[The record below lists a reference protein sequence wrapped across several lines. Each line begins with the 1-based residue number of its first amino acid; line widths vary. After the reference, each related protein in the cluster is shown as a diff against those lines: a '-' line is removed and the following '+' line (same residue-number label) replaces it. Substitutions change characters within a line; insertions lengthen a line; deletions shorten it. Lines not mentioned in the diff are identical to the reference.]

1 MPRYRFLTCDVF
13 TELRF
18 GGNQLAVLPD
28 ARGLTTEQMQQIARE
43 FNFAESTFVFPST
56 RHTRQVRIFTPANEM
71 PFAGHPNV
79 GTAFVLASIG
89 ELGSLGDEGTIVFD
103 EIAGPVPIRITST
116 GSQIWCELTAPRP
129 LALGATCPVEVVARA
144 VSLDPSE
151 IVTTAHPPR
160 AASVGAEFLFTE
172 LRNVD
177 ALARSRPNLEGIA
190 ALAEAGVP
198 NFVHLYVRS
207 GDEFDIRARMYA
219 PSAGI
224 LEDPATGS
232 ANVALAAMLAALD
245 PAPDGEFA
253 WRIGQGI
260 EMDRPSV
267 LEARAVKV
275 DGTVSDA
282 FIGGSCVMMM
292 EGTIDVG

>member
-13 TELRF
+13 TEARF

-28 ARGLTTEQMQQIARE
+28 ARGLTTAQMQQITRE
-43 FNFAESTFVFPST
+43 FNFAESTFVLPSE
-56 RHTRQVRIFTPANEM
+56 RHTRQVRIFTPASEM

-89 ELGSLGDEGTIVFD
+89 ELGPLGPETTIVFD
-103 EIAGPVPIRITST
+103 EIAGPVPIRITSAD
-116 GSQIWCELTAPRP
+116 SRVWCELTAPQA
-129 LALGATCPVEVVARA
+129 LTLGAACSAEAVARA
-144 VSLDPSE
+144 VSLDPTD
-151 IVTTAHPPR
+151 IVTTTHPPQ
-160 AASVGAEFLFTE
+160 AASVGAQFLCAE
-172 LRNVD
+172 LRSVD
-177 ALARSRPNLEGIA
+177 ALARSRPNLDGIA
-190 ALAEAGVP
+190 ALAGLGVP
-198 NFVHLYVRS
+198 EFVHLYVRS
-207 GDEFDIRARMYA
+207 NDDYDLRARMYA

-232 ANVALAAMLAALD
+232 ANVALAAMLAQLD
-245 PAPDGEFA
+245 PRRDAEFA

-260 EMDRPSV
+260 EMGRPSV
-267 LEARAVKV
+267 LEARAVKEAGV
-275 DGTVSDA
+275 VTRA